1 MKKII
6 STILVCVLLLGCVF
20 TLASCSKTV
29 SGTYEGKID
38 IGLASYAVTYT
49 FSGKKVTAVSK
60 GTVVGVVVSEEA
72 KGTYEITENED
83 GTMEITFD
91 FEEEKTVF
99 KDGTVTFAEG
109 EDYIQLAG
117 LKYTKVEK

>member
-60 GTVVGVVVSEEA
+60 LTVGVVVSEEA

-99 KDGTVTFAEG
+99 KDGSVTFAEG

-117 LKYTKVEK
+117 VKYTKAEK

>member
-60 GTVVGVVVSEEA
+60 LTVGVVVSEEA

-99 KDGTVTFAEG
+99 KVQ
-109 EDYIQLAG
+109 I
-117 LKYTKVEK
+117 